1 MLVTAPR
8 GQKAKDL
15 SRIPFCQAQ
24 SLMLIWI
31 KHLLNKDSGRMKD
44 CVEAHCWHHYSD
56 LPHYY
61 LLLFRTGQSLA
72 LSNRKHDWNFT
83 PTHIKIFLHTSPAT
97 PPQDLS
103 CLSKPSSTQGYCI
116 LACLF
121 LLSDVFCNALSPIYL
136 QGNIIRT
143 ALVKVISD
151 VLFAQF
157 WLHLTEAHYSI

>member
-1 MLVTAPR
+1 MQNPPPCLPTYPSAFTAYIIWRQLPPTLYLAYLYSYALANLNDLWMSCHLGILFLLKSSNSVTR
-8 GQKAKDL
+8 QKAKDL

-61 LLLFRTGQSLA
+61 LLLFRTGQSLT

-97 PPQDLS
+97 PP
-103 CLSKPSSTQGYCI
+103 
-116 LACLF
+116 
-121 LLSDVFCNALSPIYL
+121 
-136 QGNIIRT
+136 
-143 ALVKVISD
+143 
-151 VLFAQF
+151 
-157 WLHLTEAHYSI
+157 